1 MKWFGSS
8 HSYAVQSADP
18 TADCRLVNFS
28 FSIDEQFFNKKGN
41 EKYILRNTM
50 ASKIPDCI
58 LLQPKSYFQSTDIGR
73 RLRED
78 VTLITKLNEIKKDK
92 KFQLFVDYFELDAIF
107 AQLFSNKQPMESIHQ
122 SAKSIKI
129 ISLFYF
135 LKSLNYI

>member
-1 MKWFGSS
+1 MKWYGSG

-18 TADCRLVNFS
+18 TSDSRLVNFS

-50 ASKIPDCI
+50 DSKIPDYI

-73 RLRED
+73 RLKED
-78 VTLITKLNEIKKDK
+78 DAIVEILEEIKKNK
-92 KFQLFVDYFELDAIF
+92 KFQFIVDFFELEAAFDKNS
-107 AQLFSNKQPMESIHQ
+107 SNKWPLKSIHQ
-122 SAKSIKI
+122 NSKSIKV

>member
-1 MKWFGSS
+1 
-8 HSYAVQSADP
+8 
-18 TADCRLVNFS
+18 
-28 FSIDEQFFNKKGN
+28 
-41 EKYILRNTM
+41 
-50 ASKIPDCI
+50 
-58 LLQPKSYFQSTDIGR
+58 
-73 RLRED
+73 
-78 VTLITKLNEIKKDK
+78 LNEIKKDK